1 MSALFDFETV
11 PDTLALVLV
20 RFGDGTDKY
29 IEVGKVLWVE
39 VSFNDEECNLLVLD
53 TGREM
58 LGYIDKAEVR
68 KVERHKIDI
77 FEDSNITTLK
87 ARDAARRFESRWEKV
102 LKWIRESKKQFAL
115 TLLCITAN

>member
-1 MSALFDFETV
+1 M
-11 PDTLALVLV
+11 
-20 RFGDGTDKY
+20 
-29 IEVGKVLWVE
+29 
-39 VSFNDEECNLLVLD
+39 LVLD